1 MTPAEVR
8 QGLALIRN
16 YYPKDGK
23 PHPLNDAQWGVYIAG
38 LANHS
43 AGQLEAA
50 CHAWMRTS
58 KWFPALSDLLELI
71 EGPPTDLT
79 AAAQLAWTAVERAI
93 RQAGSYRGA
102 TFADGCIGET
112 VQQVFGSWPV
122 ACGYDFDS
130 PGWAIK
136 RQTFLAV
143 FPGIAQRSR
152 GGLVTLAGLHRNADP
167 MVVAHVEGLPAPAGK
182 ALTDSADGD
191 RMPLSRDEASR
202 VMQQLRARGIA

>member
-1 MTPAEVR
+1 MTPKEISDGLTVLRNQYAK
-8 QGLALIRN
+8 QGEP
-16 YYPKDGK
+16 YV
-23 PHPLNDAQWGVYIAG
+23 LNDVQVANYIRELSPFTVDEFAT
-38 LANHS
+38 
-43 AGQLEAA
+43 AA
-50 CHAWMRTS
+50 RAWIRS
-58 KWFPALSDLLELI
+58 GKWFPAIPELLALI
-71 EGPPTDLT
+71 EGPALDLKD
-79 AAAQLAWTAVERAI
+79 AAQLAWTAVERAI

-167 MVVAHVEGLPAPAGK
+167 MVVAHVDGLPAPAGK
-182 ALTDSADGD
+182 ALTDGADGD